1 MDRQD
6 SRATRRPGRGSSAR
20 VLEFARVAQIPVAE
34 LHQME
39 VAQRLTRLPLLLRL
53 LALAV
58 RHALAGAKRA
68 GTVPPSGGPAGWG
81 GHHSLLPQGKHLSWV

>member
-1 MDRQD
+1 MERQD

-20 VLEFARVAQIPVAE
+20 ALEFARVAQIPVAE

-39 VAQRLTRLPLLLRL
+39 VAERLTRLPLLRL

-68 GTVPPSGGPAGWG
+68 GTVPPPSGGPAGWG